1 MRFLLA
7 LHAWALQET
16 LCTHLALA
24 IYTRLLSAVPIADVT
39 GSLGGATAAMEPVS
53 APDDVA
59 LICFTSG
66 EKTRLLQN
74 E

>member
-1 MRFLLA
+1 LV
-7 LHAWALQET
+7 
-16 LCTHLALA
+16 
-24 IYTRLLSAVPIADVT
+24 SAVPITDVT
-39 GSLGGATAAMEPVS
+39 GSLGGATAAAAMEPVS
-53 APDDVA
+53 APDDIA